1 MIKMPLE
8 RTSIMIVFMMM
19 YFLLLNQQTSYQ
31 GEEISRC
38 TNFSDEDIS
47 NIDIFTLKKEVID
60 RMEGEVVVILMEKDV
75 LEVVAPKEC
84 IPANSAVH
92 SVLRIFRFN
101 NSTLLI
107 SIDKEST
114 DKRNIRVQQM
124 VRKIRD

>member
-1 MIKMPLE
+1 MPPE

-19 YFLLLNQQTSYQ
+19 YFLLLNQQTTYQ

-47 NIDIFTLKKEVID
+47 NIDIFTLKKGVVD
-60 RMEGEVVVILMEKDV
+60 RMEGEVAVILIEKDN
-75 LEVVAPKEC
+75 LEIILPKEC
-84 IPANSAVH
+84 TPYKGTVH

-114 DKRNIRVQQM
+114 DKRKIRMQQM